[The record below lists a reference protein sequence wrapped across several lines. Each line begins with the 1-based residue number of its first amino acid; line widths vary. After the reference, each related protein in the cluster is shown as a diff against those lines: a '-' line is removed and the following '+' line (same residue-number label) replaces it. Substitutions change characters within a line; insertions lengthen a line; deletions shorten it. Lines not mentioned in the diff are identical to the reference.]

1 MAEITRSALAVKFQ
15 KGTQAKYNALTSKD
29 PNTFYY
35 ITDSG
40 AEQLYLGS
48 TRLANG
54 RDVTDA
60 LQRIATNAGDI
71 ETLSNKLNAL
81 TADGSGSVQDMI
93 KSAIAEVNNTIGNL
107 NDLTTD
113 AKGTL
118 VAAINEAEADA
129 QAALDNSKVTLTTN
143 GSPEDNSLSAIYT
156 IKQGGQSVGTIN
168 IPKDLMVKSGKVVQN
183 PSGQTAGTYI
193 ELTLNNSAEDKIYV
207 NVGTLVD
214 IYTAAASATQVQV
227 AVNSSTREISATLVD
242 GGVSTAKLAANAVTA
257 AKVATGTLTAT
268 QMNSDI
274 NASLG
279 LANSSVQDIKSGT
292 ANGTIKFKVGS
303 QTTYTDVS
311 VTGLGTA
318 AYKTTDYFDN
328 QISTAK
334 SDLNTSIANVDAKA
348 TQNATDI
355 SSLTG
360 VVSEN
365 KTTAATAAANA
376 QSNAVAAAKAYTEE
390 YAATKA
396 QGALADT
403 ALQAANIVTG
413 SANGTIAVKGT
424 DVKVKGLGS
433 AAYTDTTAYDAA
445 GAANT
450 ALTTAKKYSDDNLT
464 SAKSYTDTLF
474 NEYLVWGEIA

>member
-60 LQRIATNAGDI
+60 LQRISTNANDI
-71 ETLSNKLNAL
+71 KTLSDSLKAL

-93 KSAIAEVNNTIGNL
+93 NNAITGVNNTIGSL
-107 NDLTTD
+107 SDLTTD

-143 GSPEDNSLSAIYT
+143 ITPEDNTLSAIYT
-156 IKQGGQSVGTIN
+156 IKQGGKSVGTIN

-183 PSGQTAGTYI
+183 PTGQTAGTYI
-193 ELTLNNSAEDKIYV
+193 ELTLNNANEDKIYV

-214 IYTAAASATQVQV
+214 IYTAAAGATQVQV
-227 AVNSSTREISATLVD
+227 AVDSNTREISATLVD
-242 GGVSTAKLAANAVTA
+242 GGVSTAKLAAKAVTA
-257 AKVATGTLTAT
+257 AKVADGTLTAT
-268 QMNSDI
+268 QMNSDV
-274 NASLG
+274 NASLT
-279 LANSSVQDIKSGT
+279 LANSSVQDIKTGT
-292 ANGTIKFKVGS
+292 TNGTIQFKTGS
-303 QTTYTDVS
+303 NTTYTS
-311 VTGLGTA
+311 VAVYGLGSA
-318 AYKTTDYFDN
+318 AYKTSDYFDN
-328 QISTAK
+328 QITTAK
-334 SDLNTSIANVDAKA
+334 SDLNTSIAAVEKTAN
-348 TQNATDI
+348 QNATDI
-355 SSLTG
+355 ASLTT

-365 KTTAATAAANA
+365 KTAAETAAANA
-376 QSNAVAAAKAYTEE
+376 QSNAVAAAKTYTEG

-396 QGALADT
+396 QGALADS

-413 SANGTIAVKGT
+413 TGNGTIAVKGT

-433 AAYTDTTAYDAA
+433 AAYTNTDAYDAA
-445 GAANT
+445 GAADT
-450 ALTTAKKYSDDNLT
+450 ALASAKKYSNDNLT